1 MFLSLLCLAACSTTT
16 RTVRSEQLEHHDQRI
31 IQRDTLR
38 LLRTLHDSIYVRDS
52 IYLQG
57 QTLVKERWRTQWR
70 TRIDT
75 IYKLR
80 HDTIVQ
86 RHERVQRDQE
96 TKHTTSWFDRFAPLA
111 LLSLLVVLGF
121 LVLLK
126 KLFP

>member
-1 MFLSLLCLAACSTTT
+1 M
-16 RTVRSEQLEHHDQRI
+16 VRSEQLEHHDQRI
-31 IQRDTLR
+31 IQRDTLH

-75 IYKLR
+75 VYKVR
-80 HDTIVQ
+80 RDTIMQ
-86 RHERVQRDQE
+86 HHERVQRDQE
-96 TKHTTSWFDRFAPLA
+96 TKHTTSWFDRFAQLA
-111 LLSLLVVLGF
+111 LLGLLVALGF